1 MAAVVCPLNHI
12 ILSTD
17 SWIFYRCFCLP
28 LTYAVT
34 LTGITREY
42 FTLVHSF
49 MLVLFGSFENSKSVE
64 HLNSPKLQATLSH
77 VHAFDACFFFVFS
90 IVNVC
95 VSYCECQANSRR
107 RCVYNHATINSSI
120 KHWRCFYHRSTVKFG
135 ACDGLVF
142 CFTMHISLDSGASG
156 RFDQTTRF
164 SHQQIQQQIILIY
177 GDVIENLCMHAPI
190 CVCICVSLYH
200 DTCNFLLHL
209 KNNLFQCN
217 KLGETVSFT
226 VTTQTVTLER
236 NEMEWNETICRNM
249 IAFTIA
255 SNAKHFSPI
264 CRL

>member
-1 MAAVVCPLNHI
+1 MWLPLVTWTVLIIIVPFSITILITIANVSRTIHVKSVQIRRWTFLYCFFFSMAHNLMAAVVCPLNHI

-156 RFDQTTRF
+156 RFD
-164 SHQQIQQQIILIY
+164 
-177 GDVIENLCMHAPI
+177 
-190 CVCICVSLYH
+190 
-200 DTCNFLLHL
+200 
-209 KNNLFQCN
+209 
-217 KLGETVSFT
+217 
-226 VTTQTVTLER
+226 
-236 NEMEWNETICRNM
+236 
-249 IAFTIA
+249 
-255 SNAKHFSPI
+255 
-264 CRL
+264 

>member
-1 MAAVVCPLNHI
+1 MWLPLVTWTVLIIIVPFSITILITIANDSRTIHVKSVQIRRWTFLYLFSFFQGSQFNGCCCMSLNHI

-156 RFDQTTRF
+156 RFD
-164 SHQQIQQQIILIY
+164 
-177 GDVIENLCMHAPI
+177 
-190 CVCICVSLYH
+190 
-200 DTCNFLLHL
+200 
-209 KNNLFQCN
+209 
-217 KLGETVSFT
+217 
-226 VTTQTVTLER
+226 
-236 NEMEWNETICRNM
+236 
-249 IAFTIA
+249 
-255 SNAKHFSPI
+255 
-264 CRL
+264 